1 MAMWLK
7 KRSRKLSMSPMS
19 PLPPP
24 PVPEMQQ
31 QSGDN
36 MYSLSTRR
44 NHKKAKL
51 QEVVATTCQ
60 IRSWN
65 EMDYDI
71 LVMIMNKLVK
81 SVGWRTLDNNTMYF
95 CKPWLL
101 ALLDALFPPGTTLD
115 LHTYDKFP
123 PDSYCNR
130 ARGRY
135 FFLLHLALGPFRPQ
149 NHYTK
154 VLFGE
159 LPADF
164 FPWEY
169 FGSRLPLVRSISFPT
184 TSIDQFFVV
193 GALLPWRNLEEV
205 CCNDTIVKCLAKF
218 CKRIHSLTLF
228 GRISS
233 PTASLIAENFPALKR
248 LVISSCVLSV
258 NALPTILG
266 GQKKLE
272 YLDTSHCF
280 CVDEKHLYKKQ
291 VRAKE
296 WKEEIYVKAAKNIKI
311 HLQCA
316 RENCPPC
323 SHLYR

>member
-1 MAMWLK
+1 MAIWLK
-7 KRSRKLSMSPMS
+7 KRSRKLPILSPVS

-31 QSGDN
+31 QNGDN
-36 MYSLSTRR
+36 IYSLSTRHD
-44 NHKKAKL
+44 HKKAKL

-65 EMDYDI
+65 EMDHDI

-81 SVGWRTLDNNTMYF
+81 SLGWRTLDDNTMYF

-115 LHTYDKFP
+115 LHSYDKFP

-149 NHYTK
+149 NHHTK

-159 LPADF
+159 LPVDF

-169 FGSRLPLVRSISFPT
+169 FGSR
-184 TSIDQFFVV
+184 
-193 GALLPWRNLEEV
+193 
-205 CCNDTIVKCLAKF
+205 
-218 CKRIHSLTLF
+218 
-228 GRISS
+228 
-233 PTASLIAENFPALKR
+233 
-248 LVISSCVLSV
+248 
-258 NALPTILG
+258 
-266 GQKKLE
+266 
-272 YLDTSHCF
+272 
-280 CVDEKHLYKKQ
+280 
-291 VRAKE
+291 
-296 WKEEIYVKAAKNIKI
+296 
-311 HLQCA
+311 
-316 RENCPPC
+316 
-323 SHLYR
+323 

>member
-7 KRSRKLSMSPMS
+7 KRSRKLPILSPVS

-65 EMDYDI
+65 EMDHDI

-81 SVGWRTLDNNTMYF
+81 SLGWRTLDGNTMYF

-101 ALLDALFPPGTTLD
+101 ALLHALCPPGTTLD
-115 LHTYDKFP
+115 LHSYDKFP

-130 ARGRY
+130 ARG
-135 FFLLHLALGPFRPQ
+135 
-149 NHYTK
+149 
-154 VLFGE
+154 
-159 LPADF
+159 
-164 FPWEY
+164 
-169 FGSRLPLVRSISFPT
+169 RLPLVRSISFPT

-205 CCNDTIVKCLAKF
+205 CCNDTIVKWLAKF

-233 PTASLIAENFPALKR
+233 ATASLIAENFPALKR
-248 LVISSCVLSV
+248 LMISSCVLSV
-258 NALPTILG
+258 NALPTILD

-272 YLDTSHCF
+272 
-280 CVDEKHLYKKQ
+280 
-291 VRAKE
+291 
-296 WKEEIYVKAAKNIKI
+296 
-311 HLQCA
+311 
-316 RENCPPC
+316 
-323 SHLYR
+323 

>member
-7 KRSRKLSMSPMS
+7 KRSRKLPILSPVS

-65 EMDYDI
+65 EMDHDI

-81 SVGWRTLDNNTMYF
+81 SLGWRTLDDNTMYF

-115 LHTYDKFP
+115 LHSYDKFP

-169 FGSRLPLVRSISFPT
+169 FGSR
-184 TSIDQFFVV
+184 
-193 GALLPWRNLEEV
+193 
-205 CCNDTIVKCLAKF
+205 
-218 CKRIHSLTLF
+218 
-228 GRISS
+228 
-233 PTASLIAENFPALKR
+233 
-248 LVISSCVLSV
+248 
-258 NALPTILG
+258 
-266 GQKKLE
+266 
-272 YLDTSHCF
+272 
-280 CVDEKHLYKKQ
+280 
-291 VRAKE
+291 
-296 WKEEIYVKAAKNIKI
+296 
-311 HLQCA
+311 
-316 RENCPPC
+316 
-323 SHLYR
+323 

>member
-1 MAMWLK
+1 MF
-7 KRSRKLSMSPMS
+7 
-19 PLPPP
+19 
-24 PVPEMQQ
+24 VDGQ
-31 QSGDN
+31 
-36 MYSLSTRR
+36 Y
-44 NHKKAKL
+44 
-51 QEVVATTCQ
+51 
-60 IRSWN
+60 
-65 EMDYDI
+65 Y
-71 LVMIMNKLVK
+71 
-81 SVGWRTLDNNTMYF
+81 
-95 CKPWLL
+95 
-101 ALLDALFPPGTTLD
+101 
-115 LHTYDKFP
+115 
-123 PDSYCNR
+123 YC
-130 ARGRY
+130 
-135 FFLLHLALGPFRPQ
+135 
-149 NHYTK
+149 
-154 VLFGE
+154 
-159 LPADF
+159 
-164 FPWEY
+164 
-169 FGSRLPLVRSISFPT
+169 RLPLVRSISFPT